1 MTNSYFWYVTYSHSQ
16 LIPIV
21 CIYIHTYA
29 YIYILSINTS
39 ILCLFLLQRLRG
51 HRQDIL
57 TLSDL
62 SASERLK
69 ELLQKAVSKRVS
81 APKLKRDSKEIGCM
95 DISTHFWYLLIL
107 FVPVGVF
114 KDRTAGYWLKCCVF
128 EIQLPADCS
137 KAWKEKRS
145 ASRQWTQGSPKV
157 TLKLQS
163 RAALWELGIQ
173 LVCTT

>member
-1 MTNSYFWYVTYSHSQ
+1 MLILYIYMTNSYFWYMTYSHSQ

-21 CIYIHTYA
+21 YIYIHTYA
-29 YIYILSINTS
+29 YIYILSINIS

-51 HRQDIL
+51 HCQDIL

-81 APKLKRDSKEIGCM
+81 AHKPKRDPKEIGCM

-114 KDRTAGYWLKCCVF
+114 KDRTAGYWHLSAAS
-128 EIQLPADCS
+128 L
-137 KAWKEKRS
+137 RS
-145 ASRQWTQGSPKV
+145 NSPQTVPKPGKKSDRQAGNGRREAQRWH
-157 TLKLQS
+157 
-163 RAALWELGIQ
+163 
-173 LVCTT
+173 